1 MFPCLM
7 TPEAA
12 KNIKKGSCAVRSI
25 TSKSLPASG
34 IDGPI
39 DPSATQA
46 APIRSVDDCIL
57 GDVSIGSGGDPVTG
71 TSSCKMWLNNV

>member
-1 MFPCLM
+1 MFDDTGGYMPR
-7 TPEAA
+7 TSR
-12 KNIKKGSCAVRSI
+12 KDSCAVRLI
-25 TSKSLPASG
+25 HQPTSKSLPASG

-57 GDVSIGSGGDPVTG
+57 GDVSIGSGGIPSLGHRHVKCG
-71 TSSCKMWLNNV
+71 